1 MNKKTLYEIPRIEII
16 ELNSVDIITTSS
28 KENEWT
34 DENVQEEGWISY

>member
-28 KENEWT
+28 KENEWS
-34 DENVQEEGWISY
+34 DENVKDDGWVSY